1 MCKYKFIL
9 KGEDMVFKTKVK
21 GDLDLIISSIM
32 QYVCETMIYNDM
44 TKKEF
49 LEKCKLSYETI
60 MKEINEV

>member
-1 MCKYKFIL
+1 
-9 KGEDMVFKTKVK
+9 
-21 GDLDLIISSIM
+21 M